1 MKYKKKFY
9 KILIICASLIFILTS
24 CVASTNSLI
33 DPKYKLT
40 IHYIDV
46 GQGDSILIQINDKNM
61 LIDAGTKSASVS
73 SYLKKNKIT
82 KLDYIVATH
91 PHEDHIGG
99 MASIINNFDIN
110 NFYAPKITSNSSSF
124 RNMLSSLNKRNIKIT
139 SAKARQ
145 SIDLDKD
152 VKCFIVAP
160 NSTYYDKINNH
171 SIVIK
176 LIYKNIS
183 FLFTGDAE
191 SFSEDEI
198 LKNGFNIKSDVLKLG
213 HHGSNSSTSDK
224 FLNEV
229 DPKVAIISCGKGND
243 YGHPHKEI
251 LNKLKNKKILLYRT
265 DLDGTI
271 ILQSDGTKII
281 RR

>member
-1 MKYKKKFY
+1 MKCKIKIH

-24 CVASTNSLI
+24 CITSTNSLI

-40 IHYIDV
+40 IHYINV
-46 GQGDSILIQINDKNM
+46 GQGDSILIQINNKNM

-73 SYLKKNKIT
+73 SYLKKHKVT
-82 KLDYIVATH
+82 KLDYIIATH

-99 MASIINNFDIN
+99 MSSIINNFSID
-110 NFYAPKITSNSSSF
+110 NFYAPKATSNSLSF
-124 RNMLSSLNKRNIKIT
+124 RNMLSALNKKNIKIT
-139 SAKARQ
+139 PAKSGQ
-145 SIDLDKD
+145 NIDLAKD

-160 NSTYYDKINNH
+160 NNTYYDNINNY

-176 LIYKNIS
+176 LIYKNTS

-191 SFSEDEI
+191 SHSEEEI
-198 LKNGFNIKSDVLKLG
+198 FKNGFDIKSDVLKLG
-213 HHGSNSSTSDK
+213 HHGSNSSTSNK
-224 FLNEV
+224 FLDEIS
-229 DPKVAIISCGKGND
+229 PKVAIVSCGKGND
-243 YGHPHKEI
+243 YDHPHKET

-271 ILQSDGTKII
+271 VLQSDGTKIT